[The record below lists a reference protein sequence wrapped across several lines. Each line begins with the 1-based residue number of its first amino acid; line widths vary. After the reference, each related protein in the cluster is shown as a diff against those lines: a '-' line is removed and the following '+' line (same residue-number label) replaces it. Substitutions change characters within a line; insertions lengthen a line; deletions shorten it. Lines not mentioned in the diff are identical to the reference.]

1 MPRPILPKEW
11 MNRLNPP
18 GSDGETLLNMA
29 TVGTLSSSEE
39 AQLTQTIEMF
49 EVITQSQP
57 QDYQSLEI
65 LREAYVKLGREMDVI
80 NTSKRIANAYVL
92 MGQLSSAILEYE
104 SILQKYPDDPDALAA
119 LAEIESKAGGLNANA
134 TSPAATDQA
143 EIVKGPAK
151 PAKSGNTTHSSRKQ
165 SINPDDIDDGRKPL
179 QKLFLDSKVI
189 APTDFETCWPR
200 QDFSVTPSKIID
212 PFIQTLADKGIL
224 PVEKSLKVILDK
236 HRIAYVPIDRYDVDI
251 ELARTFPQ
259 AALKRWCILPFD
271 RMSKSI
277 LVATANPFSKQAALD
292 LEETTKQRI
301 IWYLVNPTE
310 LLKVLRKVIR

>member
-1 MPRPILPKEW
+1 
-11 MNRLNPP
+11 
-18 GSDGETLLNMA
+18 MA

-65 LREAYVKLGREMDVI
+65 LREAYVKLGREKDVI

-134 TSPAATDQA
+134 TSSGTEQTD
-143 EIVKGPAK
+143 VLKGPTKPAK
-151 PAKSGNTTHSSRKQ
+151 PGKSGHTTHTSRKQ
-165 SINPDDIDDGRKPL
+165 GLNPDDIDDGRKPFL
-179 QKLFLDSKVI
+179 KLFVESKAI
-189 APTDFETCWPR
+189 AQSDFDTCWPR
-200 QDFSVTPSKIID
+200 QDYSATPSKIID
-212 PFIQTLADKGIL
+212 PFIQTLADKGVL
-224 PVEKSLKVILDK
+224 PVDKSLKLILDK

-259 AALKRWCILPFD
+259 STLKRWCILPFD

-277 LVATANPFSKQAALD
+277 LVATANPFSKQAALE

-301 IWYLVNPTE
+301 IWYLVNSTE
-310 LLKVLRKVIR
+310 LVKTLSKVIR

>member
-1 MPRPILPKEW
+1 
-11 MNRLNPP
+11 
-18 GSDGETLLNMA
+18 MA
-29 TVGTLSSSEE
+29 TAGTLNSTDE

-65 LREAYVKLGREMDVI
+65 LREAYVKLGRDQDVI

-104 SILQKYPDDPDALAA
+104 SILQKYPEDPDATAA
-119 LAEIESKAGGLNANA
+119 LAEIESKASGLNA
-134 TSPAATDQA
+134 AATGSGDNTEVIKA
-143 EIVKGPAK
+143 PAKPAK
-151 PAKSGNTTHSSRKQ
+151 PAKSGNTTHSSKRQ
-165 SINPDDIDDGRKPL
+165 PINPDDVEDGRK
-179 QKLFLDSKVI
+179 QFHKLFVDSKVI
-189 APTDFETCWPR
+189 APADFDLCWPK
-200 QDFSVTPSKIID
+200 QDYNVSPAKIVD
-212 PFIQTLADKGIL
+212 PFLQNLADKGVL

-236 HRIAYVPIDRYDVDI
+236 HRIAYLPIDRYDVDV

-259 AALKRWCILPFD
+259 STLKRWCVLPFD

-277 LVATANPFSKQAALD
+277 LVATANPFNKQVALEI
-292 LEETTKQRI
+292 EETTKQRL

-310 LLKVLRKVIR
+310 LVKTLSKVVR

>member
-1 MPRPILPKEW
+1 MK
-11 MNRLNPP
+11 RLNPR
-18 GSDGETLLNMA
+18 GSVGETILNMA

-65 LREAYVKLGREMDVI
+65 LREAYVKLGREKDVI

-134 TSPAATDQA
+134 TSTAATDQT
-143 EIVKGPAK
+143 EIPKGPSRSAR
-151 PAKSGNTTHSSRKQ
+151 PAKSGSTTQASRRQ
-165 SINPDDIDDGRKPL
+165 PINPDDIDDGRKPL
-179 QKLFLDSKVI
+179 QKLFVDSKVI
-189 APTDFETCWPR
+189 APNDFDACWPR
-200 QDFSVTPSKIID
+200 QDFSVTPTKIVD
-212 PFIQTLADKGIL
+212 PFIQTLAEKSIL

-259 AALKRWCILPFD
+259 GTLKRWCILPFD

-301 IWYLVNPTE
+301 IWYLVNPTD
-310 LLKVLRKVIR
+310 LLKVLYKVIR